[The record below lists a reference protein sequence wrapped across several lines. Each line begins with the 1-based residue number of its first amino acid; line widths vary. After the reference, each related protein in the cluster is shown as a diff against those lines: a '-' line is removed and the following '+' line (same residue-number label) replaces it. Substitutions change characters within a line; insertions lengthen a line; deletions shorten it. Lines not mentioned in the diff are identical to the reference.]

1 MKTTS
6 QIDAR
11 KVDQKTLQ
19 YLRDRAISLKNDGKN
34 NREIAKLLGIAEE
47 TVSRWYSA
55 YKKAGDE
62 ALRVKKTGRPK
73 QSGKIL
79 TIEQE
84 KKIISM
90 LVTANPKQ
98 LQFKYALWTRESVK
112 ALIDREFE
120 VDMAISTVGYYLK
133 RWEFTS
139 KKPIKRA
146 YERNDEKALS
156 WMEIEYPNIKK
167 RAKKEKALVWWADE
181 TSCVSLPNTLKG
193 YAPKGSKN
201 KPILT
206 HTAKKFKINMIS
218 AITNTGKTMFS
229 LYDDAINVES
239 FIEFLQKTID
249 STEQKV
255 FMILDNLRVHH
266 AKLVKAWLEDKKE
279 KIELFYIPAYSPD
292 LNPDEYLN
300 QDYKKSANSKIVPT
314 NKKELEQNTLA
325 YMKSLIANPQKVAN
339 FFKHPSVRYAA

>member
-167 RAKKEKALVWWADE
+167 RAKKREG
-181 TSCVSLPNTLKG
+181 SCMVG
-193 YAPKGSKN
+193 
-201 KPILT
+201 
-206 HTAKKFKINMIS
+206 
-218 AITNTGKTMFS
+218 
-229 LYDDAINVES
+229 
-239 FIEFLQKTID
+239 
-249 STEQKV
+249 
-255 FMILDNLRVHH
+255 
-266 AKLVKAWLEDKKE
+266 
-279 KIELFYIPAYSPD
+279 
-292 LNPDEYLN
+292 
-300 QDYKKSANSKIVPT
+300 
-314 NKKELEQNTLA
+314 
-325 YMKSLIANPQKVAN
+325 
-339 FFKHPSVRYAA
+339 